1 MSTDI
6 VHFPKTDAGPFESLF
21 SLGALELYLLISL
34 PLVVITLVGWYVF
47 YHWEIRQR
55 GRPRPDP
62 RPGRP
67 YRAWAIAHKC
77 FRRLRLPVLPT

>member
-6 VHFPKTDAGPFESLF
+6 VHFPNTDAGPFESLF
-21 SLGALELYLLISL
+21 SRGALELYLLISL
-34 PLVVITLVGWYVF
+34 PLVVVTLAGWYIF

-55 GRPRPDP
+55 DQSPRDP

-67 YRAWAIAHKC
+67 YRAWATVRDC
-77 FRRLRLPVLPT
+77 LRRLRLPILPT